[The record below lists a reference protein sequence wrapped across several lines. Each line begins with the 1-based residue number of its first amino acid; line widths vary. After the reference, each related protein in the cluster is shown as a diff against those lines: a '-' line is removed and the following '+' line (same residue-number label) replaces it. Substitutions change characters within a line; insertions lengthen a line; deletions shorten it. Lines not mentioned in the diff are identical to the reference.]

1 MYLISSGI
9 KKTSTS
15 DENRIRSPSERQQT
29 VSLSP
34 SKRRQSTCH
43 YEDLQASPS
52 KRQSTMATKPPKHAL
67 LSSERKILFGEST
80 NHASIGLE
88 DATLMDVSLVDLCMC
103 DIPPEV
109 KKPRTNSTRKASSIK
124 TQFRMKAGPTAKR
137 RTKMRCWDR
146 HASILVLISTL
157 LKCHLPPIPCDAL
170 AR

>member
-1 MYLISSGI
+1 MYLISSSGI

-34 SKRRQSTCH
+34 SKRHQSTCH

-109 KKPRTNSTRKASSIK
+109 KKPHTNSTRKASSIK

-137 RTKMRCWDR
+137 QTKMRC
-146 HASILVLISTL
+146 
-157 LKCHLPPIPCDAL
+157 
-170 AR
+170 